1 MEGGAKTSLTFN
13 ARKEISMN
21 VTSARLI
28 SVSFYRSAGAITL
41 LAALALSSSPAHA
54 HHSSAMY
61 DMDQLTTIKG
71 VVSRLQWTNPHT
83 YMDVDVKDKSGIIER
98 WTVESACPAALTRNG
113 WSQGTVKGGDLIAV
127 SGHRAKDGR
136 RLMRF
141 ERVMLADGRT
151 IGLNPMS
158 AFSDDGR

>member
-1 MEGGAKTSLTFN
+1 
-13 ARKEISMN
+13 MN

-28 SVSFYRSAGAITL
+28 SICGRIGAAAL
-41 LAALALSSSPAHA
+41 LAGLILCSPPARA

-71 VVSRLQWTNPHT
+71 VVSGLQWTNPHT
-83 YMDVDVKDKSGIIER
+83 YIDLDVKDKSGIVER

-113 WSQGTVKGGDLIAV
+113 WNQGTIKVGDLIAV

-141 ERVMLADGRT
+141 ERVILADGT
-151 IGLNPMS
+151 TLGLNAMS
-158 AFSDDGR
+158 AVSGGAR